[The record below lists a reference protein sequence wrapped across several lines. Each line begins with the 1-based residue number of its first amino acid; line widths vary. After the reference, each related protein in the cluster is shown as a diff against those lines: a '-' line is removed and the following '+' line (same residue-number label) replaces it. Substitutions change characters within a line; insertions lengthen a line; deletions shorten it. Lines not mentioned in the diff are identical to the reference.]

1 MVEGTVTWTWKVV
14 AVSPVTA
21 PNVAPGIVE
30 VRASPLW
37 NPVPVTV
44 SVVVAPIAGAGRTVV
59 SLGAAST
66 VRQPVQVAEPAVVV
80 MVTLPAPS
88 GAVAATFTLSCTCV
102 AETKVLVTTVIPV
115 AEKLGTSALVKPV
128 PVTVNTVPVDA
139 APIDPGATEVT
150 VGNGGTVTAL
160 EALPPSGFVTVSV

>member
-1 MVEGTVTWTWKVV
+1 MTWTWKVV

-30 VRASPLW
+30 ARASPLW

-44 SVVVAPIAGAGRTVV
+44 SVVVAPWAGFGRTVV

-66 VRQPVQVAEPAVVV
+66 VRQPVQVADPALVV
-80 MVTLPAPS
+80 MVTLAAPN

-102 AETKVLVTTVIPV
+102 AEMKVLVTTVIPV